1 MKLVVALGNPG
12 KEYDMTR
19 HNMGF
24 MFVDYY
30 FDKKNINVNWSNKF
44 NGLYCDLVINSEKI
58 IFVKPQS
65 YMNLSGGVVRKFVD
79 FYKIKTEDILVISD
93 DLDLSLGNFKLKMN
107 GSSGGHN
114 GLKDIE
120 KKLGT
125 QEYKRLKIGISKNNN
140 YDTKDYVLS
149 KFSSEEKKV
158 IDTCFD
164 ELINVFDDYFTC
176 GYSQLMNKYNKKNR

>member
-24 MFVDYY
+24 MFLDYY

-44 NGLYCDLVINSEKI
+44 NGLYCDLVINSEKV

-120 KKLGT
+120 KN
-125 QEYKRLKIGISKNNN
+125 IPS
-140 YDTKDYVLS
+140 
-149 KFSSEEKKV
+149 
-158 IDTCFD
+158 
-164 ELINVFDDYFTC
+164 
-176 GYSQLMNKYNKKNR
+176 

>member
-1 MKLVVALGNPG
+1 MGDDDV
-12 KEYDMTR
+12 KEER
-19 HNMGF
+19 NRLHRLF
-24 MFVDYY
+24 
-30 FDKKNINVNWSNKF
+30 NI
-44 NGLYCDLVINSEKI
+44 L
-58 IFVKPQS
+58 PH
-65 YMNLSGGVVRKFVD
+65 
-79 FYKIKTEDILVISD
+79 KIKTEDILVISD